1 MVLVSLFSP
10 DFETRT
16 NKLSTPKGFSP
27 RKVDESMNESSNNP
41 PTSKNKP
48 ASDADRF
55 TDPTARSLLEVQ
67 DVRRALGA
75 MLASAASTS
84 AYVVVIGLLVWD
96 ISKSKLNLGWIGLIE
111 FVPAVLLVFVSGI
124 VAAALSAQIAISTII
139 SFLVRSKLDSVT
151 PIFLMVGLSGIS
163 FAFNSPAMRS
173 LIPATAPSEEALPRL
188 VGLSSIC
195 WQGGAI
201 LGPVIG
207 AFTYRSNP
215 SLAFRCIA
223 VGYGI
228 ALVAVLRV
236 SKAAGTDHLGEG
248 VANPPS
254 FGTAVE
260 GLKMMRKQPIL
271 MGAISLDLFAVL
283 FGGAVAL
290 LPALVDE
297 RNWDKGAVGILRAAG
312 GVGGALVTLL
322 LAAKPVRRNIGR
334 VLLTVVA
341 GFGVA
346 TIGFGL
352 TKQLWVAIA
361 CMALLNAA
369 DSVSVF
375 IRATLVPLVTPP
387 DQLGRVSAV
396 EGVFIGASNELGAF
410 ESGLAA
416 RFLGT
421 TPAIVSGGVLTIA
434 VVCFWWFVFPALR
447 DVDRFADLEPMRS
460 ERSGV

>member
-1 MVLVSLFSP
+1 MSQQSARGPEEAQQHPHSPNAKAILRFS
-10 DFETRT
+10 
-16 NKLSTPKGFSP
+16 
-27 RKVDESMNESSNNP
+27 
-41 PTSKNKP
+41 
-48 ASDADRF
+48 
-55 TDPTARSLLEVQ
+55 
-67 DVRRALGA
+67 DVRKALGA

-84 AYVVVIGLLVWD
+84 AYVVVVGLLVWD

-111 FVPAVLLVFVSGI
+111 FAPAVLLVFVSGL
-124 VAAALSAQIAISTII
+124 VADRFDRRKTVAVALSAQVTIAVII
-139 SFLVRSKLDSVT
+139 SFLLRSRLHSVT
-151 PIFLMVGLSGIS
+151 PIFVLVFFSGIC
-163 FAFNSPAMRS
+163 FAFISPAMRS
-173 LIPATAPSEEALPRL
+173 LIPAAAPSEGALPRL

-207 AFTYRSNP
+207 AFAYRSNP
-215 SLAFRCIA
+215 ALAFRL
-223 VGYGI
+223 I
-228 ALVAVLRV
+228 ALGYTLAIIGVLRV
-236 SKAAGTDHLGEG
+236 SAKAGTDHLGE
-248 VANPPS
+248 ASDEAAS
-254 FGTAVE
+254 FRSAFE
-260 GLKMMRKQPIL
+260 GLAMMWKQPIL

-290 LPALVDE
+290 LPALADE
-297 RNWDKGAVGILRAAG
+297 RNWDKSSVGILRAAG

-322 LAAKPVRRNIGR
+322 LAAKPVQRNLGK
-334 VLLTVVA
+334 VLLGVVA

-375 IRATLVPLVTPP
+375 IRSTLVPLVTPP
-387 DQLGRVSAV
+387 GQLGRVSAV

-410 ESGLAA
+410 ESGVAA

-421 TPAIVSGGVLTIA
+421 TPAIAVGGALTIA
-434 VVCFWWFVFPALR
+434 VVGVCWFVFPALR
-447 DVDRFADLEPMRS
+447 NVDRFSDLETMRS
-460 ERSGV
+460 EQ

>member
-1 MVLVSLFSP
+1 MDSP
-10 DFETRT
+10 T
-16 NKLSTPKGFSP
+16 NSDT
-27 RKVDESMNESSNNP
+27 NNHREHP
-41 PTSKNKP
+41 
-48 ASDADRF
+48 DG
-55 TDPTARSLLEVQ
+55 PTARSLFSVQ
-67 DVRRALGA
+67 DIRRVLGS
-75 MLASAASTS
+75 MLVSAASTS

-96 ISKSKLNLGWIGLIE
+96 ISKSELNLGLIGLIE
-111 FVPAVLLVFVSGI
+111 FIPAVLLVFVSGI
-124 VAAALSAQIAISTII
+124 VADRYDRRKTVAIALGAQIVISTAI
-139 SFLVRSKLDSVT
+139 SFLVRSKPDSVL
-151 PIFLMVGLSGIS
+151 PIFLMVALSGVA
-163 FAFNSPAMRS
+163 FAFISPAMRA
-173 LIPATAPSEEALPRL
+173 LIPSTAPTENALPRL

-201 LGPVIG
+201 VGPVVG
-207 AFTYRSNP
+207 AFTYRANP

-223 VGYGI
+223 VGYAI
-228 ALVAVLRV
+228 ALFGVLRV
-236 SKAAGTDHLGEG
+236 SRAAGTDHLGESNNN
-248 VANPPS
+248 APS
-254 FGTAVE
+254 FRAAAQ
-260 GLKMMRKQPIL
+260 GLSVLRKQPIL

-297 RNWDKGAVGILRAAG
+297 RNWDKSAVGILRAAG
-312 GVGGALVTLL
+312 GVGGALVTLF

-341 GFGVA
+341 GFGFA
-346 TIGFGL
+346 TIGFGV
-352 TKQLWVAIA
+352 TKQLWIAIA

-375 IRATLVPLVTPP
+375 IRSTLVPLVTPA
-387 DQLGRVSAV
+387 DQRGRVSAV

-410 ESGLAA
+410 ESGVAA

-447 DVDRFADLEPMRS
+447 DVDRFSDLEAVRS
-460 ERSGV
+460 DRRI

>member
-1 MVLVSLFSP
+1 MSSEQNR
-10 DFETRT
+10 DA
-16 NKLSTPKGFSP
+16 SHDGP
-27 RKVDESMNESSNNP
+27 R
-41 PTSKNKP
+41 
-48 ASDADRF
+48 
-55 TDPTARSLLEVQ
+55 ARALLGVQ

-96 ISKSKLNLGWIGLIE
+96 ISKSKLNLGLIGLIE

-124 VAAALSAQIAISTII
+124 VADRYDRRKTVAAALTAQIAISTII
-139 SFLVRSKLDSVT
+139 SFFVQSKLDSVT
-151 PIFLMVGLSGIS
+151 PIFLMVGLSGVS

-173 LIPATAPSEEALPRL
+173 LIPATAPSEQALPRL

-207 AFTYRSNP
+207 AFTYRANP

-223 VGYGI
+223 AGYAV
-228 ALVAVLRV
+228 ALFAVLRV
-236 SKAAGTDHLGEG
+236 SKVAGTDHLGEG

-254 FGTAVE
+254 FGTALE
-260 GLKMMRKQPIL
+260 GLSMMRKQPIL

-341 GFGVA
+341 GFGFA

-447 DVDRFADLEPMRS
+447 DVDRFADLETMRS
-460 ERSGV
+460 DRSGF